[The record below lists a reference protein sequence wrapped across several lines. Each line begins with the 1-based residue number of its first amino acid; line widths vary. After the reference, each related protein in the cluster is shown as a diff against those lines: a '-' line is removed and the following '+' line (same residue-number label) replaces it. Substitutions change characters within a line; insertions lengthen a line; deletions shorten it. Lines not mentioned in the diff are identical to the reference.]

1 MLSSYQES
9 VRELFVK
16 DVWKQDFD
24 EDDKYWKC
32 LFVLSINGLK
42 LREDESEDV
51 NCRNLSTG
59 DLWSKVH
66 MNLRTEGVFLASFD
80 LVKMK
85 NVFVPVKHVFSV
97 NTYLK
102 ISLSHEGVSKVS
114 EQAKWAKGAKWA
126 KRA

>member
-32 LFVLSINGLK
+32 LFVSSINGLK
-42 LREDESEDV
+42 LREDESEDA

-66 MNLRTEGVFLASFD
+66 MNWGR
-80 LVKMK
+80 
-85 NVFVPVKHVFSV
+85 
-97 NTYLK
+97 
-102 ISLSHEGVSKVS
+102 VSS
-114 EQAKWAKGAKWA
+114 
-126 KRA
+126 